1 MQRPISSP
9 QSTHNA
15 PSADLA
21 ASAEIA
27 EIKASLQRWIEAFN
41 LRKPAQ
47 ICALYH
53 PEAVLWGTTAQAL
66 ITSPDGLRQYFEG
79 HCAALT
85 PLTVTLTDQRVR
97 VFGDFA
103 VNSGSYT
110 LATITREQCIG
121 MPARFSFTYQRTGGD
136 WLIVDHHSSWVPGA
150 QAPAAPESVANGPR
164 PPA

>member
-1 MQRPISSP
+1 MASP
-9 QSTHNA
+9 QSANGPA
-15 PSADLA
+15 SA
-21 ASAEIA
+21 ASAASGEVA
-27 EIKASLQRWIEAFN
+27 EIKGSLQRWIEAFN
-41 LRKPAQ
+41 LRNPAQ
-47 ICALYH
+47 ICALYD

-97 VFGDFA
+97 VFGDVA

-110 LATITREQCIG
+110 LATITQEQPIR
-121 MPARFSFTYQRTGGD
+121 MPARFSFTYRRTGGD
-136 WLIVDHHSSWVPGA
+136 WLIVDHHSSWVPDA
-150 QAPAAPESVANGPR
+150 QAPAGPESVANGPR

>member
-1 MQRPISSP
+1 MRSIASS
-9 QSTHNA
+9 QS
-15 PSADLA
+15 SDMADI
-21 ASAEIA
+21 AEVA

-41 LRKPAQ
+41 LRKPEQ

-97 VFGDFA
+97 IFGDMA

-110 LATITREQCIG
+110 LATITREQRLE
-121 MPARFSFTYQRTGGD
+121 MPARFSFTYLKTGSD
-136 WLIVDHHSSWVPGA
+136 WLIVDHHSSWVPGSH
-150 QAPAAPESVANGPR
+150 APAGPESVANGQR

>member
-1 MQRPISSP
+1 MQRPVASP
-9 QSTHNA
+9 QSTDSTD
-15 PSADLA
+15 SAD
-21 ASAEIA
+21 IA

-41 LRKPAQ
+41 LRNPEQ

-79 HCAALT
+79 HCAALN

-97 VFGDFA
+97 VLGDVA

-110 LATITREQCIG
+110 LTTITHEQILKL
-121 MPARFSFTYQRTGGD
+121 PARFSFTYLKTGGD
-136 WLIVDHHSSWVPGA
+136 WLIVDHHSSWVPGSH
-150 QAPAAPESVANGPR
+150 APASPESVANAQR

>member
-1 MQRPISSP
+1 MQRPMASP
-9 QSTHNA
+9 QS
-15 PSADLA
+15 ADGG
-21 ASAEIA
+21 ASAEVA

-41 LRKPAQ
+41 LRNPAQ

-97 VFGDFA
+97 VFGDVA

-110 LATITREQCIG
+110 LTTVIQERLIG
-121 MPARFSFTYQRTGGD
+121 MPARFSFTYRRTGGD
-136 WLIVDHHSSWVPGA
+136 WLIVDHHSSWVPGS
-150 QAPAAPESVANGPR
+150 QAPAGPESVANGPR
-164 PPA
+164 PPV